1 MSGNVQGSDGGSDEL
16 GRDMELASAL
26 AFVDPATGDPNY
38 WLRFQSWV
46 MARAGHELARRRMMA
61 DLTIGEVL
69 SGWARAVVPT
79 AVVAAIVAGFV
90 LLRTTPVSVPPRVT
104 VEDLLLV
111 GLEDQTIPAT
121 LTNDEDAAAEA
132 VAFAGERF

>member
-90 LLRTTPVSVPPRVT
+90 LLRTTPVSVPARVT

>member
-1 MSGNVQGSDGGSDEL
+1 MSGNRQGSDGTGDEL

-26 AFVDPATGDPNY
+26 EFIDPAIGDPNY

-61 DLTIGEVL
+61 DLTVGEVL
-69 SGWARAVVPT
+69 SGWARAVVPL
-79 AVVAAIVAGFV
+79 AMVAAVVAGFV
-90 LLRTTPVSVPPRVT
+90 LARGTSATVPARVT
-104 VEDLLLV
+104 VEDLLLA
-111 GLEDQTIPAT
+111 GLDDETFPAT
-121 LTNDEDAAAEA
+121 LARDDDAAAES